1 MKIKVTQHDIDYGVR
16 GEYSLCPIARAVKH
30 KINGE
35 VMVYGDDMSIF
46 TTDIIRRYRYYK
58 LPQNYKLPQ
67 KAKDFMQRFD
77 DGKKVKPF
85 TFEARKTK

>member
-1 MKIKVTQHDIDYGVR
+1 
-16 GEYSLCPIARAVKH
+16 
-30 KINGE
+30 
-35 VMVYGDDMSIF
+35 MVYRDDISIF

-58 LPQNYKLPQ
+58 LQNYKLPQ
-67 KAKDFMQRFD
+67 KAKHFIKRFD

>member
-1 MKIKVTQHDIDYGVR
+1 MKIEVTRHDIDYGVR
-16 GEYSLCPIARAVKH
+16 GEYLLCPIARAVKR

-35 VMVYGDDMSIF
+35 VMVYRDDISIF

-58 LPQNYKLPQ
+58 LQNYKLPQ
-67 KAKDFMQRFD
+67 KAKHFIKRFD

>member
-1 MKIKVTQHDIDYGVR
+1 MKIEITQHDIDYGVR
-16 GEYSLCPIARAVKH
+16 GEYSLCPIARAVKR

-35 VMVYGDDMSIF
+35 VIVSGDHISIF
-46 TTDIIRRYRYYK
+46 TTDIIRKYSY
-58 LPQNYKLPQ
+58 YKLPQ

-85 TFEARKTK
+85 TFEARKTE